1 MAADLEKLVVSMAA
15 DFKAFENAM
24 RKASGMTREQLA
36 RCLGKTPAQIS
47 QKLRLTVLDE
57 DLRRY
62 LVEQNLSEG
71 YARALSKLPDPAG
84 RMAIA
89 RQAVAQRLYVRD
101 VELLVTAAIARLPV
115 PPPTGGR
122 MISLMRD
129 HRLYLNAIQ
138 AIIAQMQEAG
148 LAPEVRQTRFGDYAE
163 LTIRVP
169 VRKRRGG

>member
-1 MAADLEKLVVSMAA
+1 
-15 DFKAFENAM
+15 
-24 RKASGMTREQLA
+24 
-36 RCLGKTPAQIS
+36 
-47 QKLRLTVLDE
+47 
-57 DLRRY
+57 
-62 LVEQNLSEG
+62 
-71 YARALSKLPDPAG
+71 
-84 RMAIA
+84 MAIA

>member
-1 MAADLEKLVVSMAA
+1 
-15 DFKAFENAM
+15 
-24 RKASGMTREQLA
+24 
-36 RCLGKTPAQIS
+36 
-47 QKLRLTVLDE
+47 
-57 DLRRY
+57 
-62 LVEQNLSEG
+62 
-71 YARALSKLPDPAG
+71 
-84 RMAIA
+84 
-89 RQAVAQRLYVRD
+89 
-101 VELLVTAAIARLPV
+101 
-115 PPPTGGR
+115 